1 MEINWTTILFQDNE
15 NDIFKRDFS
24 SATLEDHF
32 DKTILPKVM
41 QVCYLFP
48 K

>member
-1 MEINWTTILFQDNE
+1 MEINWTTFLFQDNE